1 MPTDIFKFSVDR
13 LKQLLAEQNQER
25 DIRLGMYSE
34 ERIHD
39 WIHTLDEA
47 SWYLEE
53 DLQRRIHENVGH

>member
-1 MPTDIFKFSVDR
+1 MQTGIFKINVDR
-13 LKQLLAEQNQER
+13 LKQLLAAQNQEL
-25 DIRLGMYSE
+25 DIRLGMYFE